1 MTTYL
6 LLGGGTA
13 GHVNPLLAVAEHLR
27 STEPDSTILI
37 VGTEE
42 GLERQLVPERGF
54 ELTTI
59 ERLPL
64 PRRLSGYALRFPFR
78 FHRAVRALR
87 ELIRDQHVDVVVGFG
102 GYASAPGYVAARRER
117 VPIVVHE
124 ANAKPGFANRLGA
137 RWTPFVG
144 VTFPSTRIA
153 HARLVGMPLRQEL
166 IAGKSKTSRDAALA
180 LFHLDPTRPV
190 LLVTGGS
197 QGALSLNRA
206 VSAAAPDIVRAGW
219 QILHIWGQLTEV
231 DVQAGPHHHILPFCS
246 DMASALEVAD
256 FAVSRAGAA
265 TVSELCA
272 LGVPSVLVPYPVGN
286 GEQRFNAADVVHA
299 GGALL
304 VRDEDFSDT
313 WITERL
319 LPILTNPKQ
328 RDAMAAAAQRVGSR
342 DGTEK
347 LLLLVRE
354 ALASRATLRG

>member
-1 MTTYL
+1 M

-27 STEPDSTILI
+27 AAEPDSELLI
-37 VGTEE
+37 IGTAE
-42 GLERQLVPERGF
+42 GLESRLVPDRGF
-54 ELTTI
+54 TLTTI
-59 ERLPL
+59 DRLPL
-64 PRRLSGYALRFPFR
+64 PRKLSGYALRFPFR
-78 FHRAVRALR
+78 FEKAVRELR
-87 ELIRDQHVDVVVGFG
+87 ALIRERSIDVVIGFG

-117 VPIVVHE
+117 VPIVIHE

-144 VTFPSTRIA
+144 VTFASTQIA

-166 IAGKSKTSRDAALA
+166 IAANAERDRDAARA
-180 LFHLDPTRPV
+180 HFQLDPRRPV

-197 QGALSLNRA
+197 QGALSLNQA
-206 VSAAAPDIVRAGW
+206 VSAAAPDIINAGW
-219 QILHIWGQLTEV
+219 QILHIWGQLTDIDAAEH
-231 DVQAGPHHHILPFCS
+231 PHHHVVPFCS
-246 DMASALEVAD
+246 DMARALTTAD

-286 GEQRFNAADVVHA
+286 GEQRFNAADVVQA

-304 VRDEDFSDT
+304 VRDADFNAV
-313 WITERL
+313 WIAERL
-319 LPILTNPKQ
+319 VPVLRNPDQ
-328 RDAMAAAAQRVGSR
+328 REAMARAARSVGSTE
-342 DGTEK
+342 GTEK